1 MQNKKTNNMKKLIC
15 ADNVISVT
23 FNKEYANDYFQ
34 WIPVTK
40 YLKRKYFW
48 SPKKIEVTGGGY
60 YRGFGYMES
69 DEFLEYLSKHY
80 GGRYKFKIDNVLNE
94 GPFGTLYNK
103 ASIHIKSIGGKYT
116 EDHIMYY
123 DTDEE
128 ALEEMES
135 IEKQFPGKFLIVK

>member
-1 MQNKKTNNMKKLIC
+1 MRKLIC

-48 SPKKIEVTGGGY
+48 SPKNTEVTEGGY

-69 DEFLEYLSKHY
+69 DELLEYLNKQY

-94 GPFGTLYNK
+94 GPLGTLYNK
-103 ASIHIKSIGGKYT
+103 ANIYIKSIGGKYT

>member
-1 MQNKKTNNMKKLIC
+1 MRKLIC
-15 ADNVISVT
+15 ADNVISIT
-23 FNKEYANDYFQ
+23 FNKETIADYYE

-48 SPKKIEVTGGGY
+48 SPKNIEVTEGGH
-60 YRGFGYMES
+60 YRGFGHINL
-69 DEFLEYLSKHY
+69 DTLPDYLNKHY
-80 GGRYKFKIDNVLNE
+80 DGRFKFKIDNVLNE
-94 GPFGTLYNK
+94 GPLGTLYEK
-103 ASIHIKSIGGKYT
+103 ANINIKSIGGKYT

-128 ALEEMES
+128 ALEEIES